1 MTLAGLVFEGL
12 VAALLLVA
20 VVMCWRVDK
29 RLRAL
34 KSGQDG
40 VQDSVIALNEATD
53 RARASMAALERA
65 TLESGEVLEGRVRD
79 ARQLSDELR
88 LMTSKADRTA
98 ESIAQRPARRRAT
111 DIFPDGAGSR
121 VLNDL
126 KDVR

>member
-65 TLESGEVLEGRVRD
+65 TLESGDVLEGRVRD

-98 ESIAQRPARRRAT
+98 ESIAQRPARRRAK

>member
-20 VVMCWRVDK
+20 VVMCWRVDR

-65 TLESGEVLEGRVRD
+65 TVESGDVLEGRVRE

-88 LMTSKADRTA
+88 LMTGKADRTA
-98 ESIAQRPARRRAT
+98 EAIAQRPARRRAT
-111 DIFPDGAGSR
+111 DVFPDGAGSR